1 MKIIADENMTAVE
14 ALFSPYGEIELVPG
28 RTLEKVQLADCDA
41 LLVRSVTRVD
51 RELLDGSAVRFVGSA
66 TIGTDH
72 IDHDYLKAAG
82 IAFAHAP
89 GCNAEAVV
97 DYVLAVLFEV
107 HESSWFDKTVA
118 IVGCGNVGSRLY
130 GRLRNLGVKCICY
143 DPFLD
148 DSEQPGLC
156 DFEDLP
162 SADILCLHTP
172 LTTDGPYPTYH
183 LCDAQFLA
191 ALKPGSLLINAGRGA
206 VIDNEALLPL
216 LEAGQL
222 KAVLDVWEDEPNI
235 TRRLADAVTLGSP
248 HIAGYSLEGR
258 LRGTLMIERA
268 FSRWISPQGGGMSPS
283 LQQLLTEMGFG
294 LNQIELIGQPEAE
307 SYQQLRQFVMA
318 AYRPSIDYARVKALF
333 LQPTTV
339 AIGFD
344 RLRKDYPLRR
354 EFGYCVPP
362 QALRDSL
369 DRELS
374 ALGFC
379 V

>member
-28 RTLEKVQLADCDA
+28 RSLQKERLADCDA
-41 LLVRSVTRVD
+41 LLVRSVTKVGKS
-51 RELLDGSAVRFVGSA
+51 LLEGSAVRFVGSA

-118 IVGCGNVGSRLY
+118 IVGCGNVGSRLF
-130 GRLRNLGVKCICY
+130 GRLRNLEVKYICY

-148 DSEQPGLC
+148 DSQQADLC
-156 DFEDLP
+156 AFEDLP
-162 SADILCLHTP
+162 SADILCFHTP
-172 LTTDGPYPTYH
+172 LTTDGRYPTHH
-183 LCDAQFLA
+183 LCDARFLA
-191 ALKPGSLLINAGRGA
+191 ALKPSTLLINAGRGA
-206 VIDNEALLPL
+206 VIDNQALLPL
-216 LEAGQL
+216 LEAGQV
-222 KAVLDVWEDEPNI
+222 KAVLDVWEDEPHI
-235 TRRLADAVTLGSP
+235 TGALAEAVTLGSP

-258 LRGTLMIERA
+258 LRGTLMIEQA
-268 FSRWISPQGGGMSPS
+268 FGKWLTRGESSGRYS
-283 LQQLLTEMGFG
+283 LQQLLANSGFG
-294 LNQIELIGQPEAE
+294 LNQLKLRDQLGAE
-307 SYQQLRQFVMA
+307 PYQQLRQLVLA
-318 AYRPSIDYARVKALF
+318 AYRPSTDYARLRALF
-333 LQPTTV
+333 NQSAPV
-339 AIGFD
+339 ASGFD
-344 RLRKDYPLRR
+344 RLRKEYPLRR
-354 EFGYCVPP
+354 EFSFCAAPKILNETLG
-362 QALRDSL
+362 
-369 DRELS
+369 RELA